1 MNDVFANVV
10 GAVVGLLLVIILRQ
24 REKIQKLENDKS
36 RIEHSNRI
44 FENMYRNQISILQ
57 GQIDRLLKM
66 KTIQNPN
73 IPPNTIQAVKYAM
86 KHAHP
91 DNGGNVEDFMK
102 FQKCYEELLNKR
114 RD

>member
-1 MNDVFANVV
+1 MDNAFTSIM

-24 REKIQKLENDKS
+24 REKIQKLEADKEW
-36 RIEHSNRI
+36 IERSNNI
-44 FENMYRNQISILQ
+44 SEIMLKNQISLLQ
-57 GQIDRLLKM
+57 AQVKGLLKM

-91 DNGGNVEDFMK
+91 DNGGNAEDFMK
-102 FQKCYEELLNKR
+102 FQKCYEELTRK
-114 RD
+114 